1 MAIKR
6 IKLQQFSLNRHLLI
20 ELKQIKELQHD
31 NLVRFYGACLD
42 PVYPMLVTEYCPR
55 GSLQDILEEDEMKI
69 DWNFKQSLMND
80 ILKGLGYL
88 HTTNQNYHGNL
99 KSSNCVVDSRFVLK
113 LTDFGLLA
121 VRRKEEEEE
130 IDCDSYEHYKSRLWT
145 APEFLSARSLNC
157 GSKAGDLYSLAI
169 ILHEIVE
176 RRGVWALNFTS
187 EEEEEYLEPKTI
199 LERLCCGSSLRPPIT
214 VSSMKEHLHLCG
226 LITKCWAAD
235 PSARPSVETV
245 RNLVSRIY
253 TETSNNIL
261 DNLLSRMEQYADN
274 LEQLVEER
282 TQSYLEEKEK
292 CENLLYE
299 LLPPSVAD
307 KLIHKVGIFFLKSEF

>member
-1 MAIKR
+1 MRVAIKR
-6 IKLQQFSLNRHLLI
+6 IKLHRVSLNRHLLI

-69 DWNFKQSLMND
+69 DWNFRQSLMTD

-88 HTTNQNYHGNL
+88 HMTALMYHGNL

-130 IDCDSYEHYKSRLWT
+130 EVDSGSYEHYKSRLWT
-145 APEFLSARSLNC
+145 APEFLVAGDMCR
-157 GSKAGDLYSLAI
+157 GSKAGDIYSLGI

-176 RRGVWALNFTS
+176 RRGVWGLNFNS
-187 EEEEEYLEPKTI
+187 DEEEYIEPKTI
-199 LERLCCGSSLRPPIT
+199 LAGLCDGTQVRPSIS
-214 VSSMKEHLHLCG
+214 VSCMKEHLHLCG
-226 LITKCWAAD
+226 LITKCWATNYED
-235 PSARPSVETV
+235 RPNIETV
-245 RNLVSRIY
+245 RSLVNRIY

-261 DNLLSRMEQYADN
+261 DNLLTRMEQYADN

-307 KLIHKVGIFFLKSEF
+307 KLIHKVRVY

>member
-88 HTTNQNYHGNL
+88 HTTNLIYHGNL

-113 LTDFGLLA
+113 LTDFRLLA

-130 IDCDSYEHYKSRLWT
+130 ENDCDSYEHYKSRLWT
-145 APEFLSARSLNC
+145 APEFLSARSLEC
-157 GSKAGDLYSLAI
+157 GSKAGDLYSLGI

-176 RRGVWALNFTS
+176 RRGVWALNFTP
-187 EEEEEYLEPKTI
+187 EEDEYLEPKTI
-199 LERLCCGSSLRPPIT
+199 LERLSSGSSLRPSIS

-226 LITKCWAAD
+226 LITKCWAGD

-282 TQSYLEEKEK
+282 TQS
-292 CENLLYE
+292 
-299 LLPPSVAD
+299 
-307 KLIHKVGIFFLKSEF
+307 

>member
-6 IKLQQFSLNRHLLI
+6 IKLQRLSLNRHLLI

-31 NLVRFYGACLD
+31 NLARFYGACID
-42 PVYPMLVTEYCPR
+42 PVFPMLVTEYCPR

-69 DWNFKQSLMND
+69 DWNFRQSLMTD

-88 HTTNQNYHGNL
+88 HTTALMFHGNL

-113 LTDFGLLA
+113 LTDFGLLT

-130 IDCDSYEHYKSRLWT
+130 EEEIDVGSYEYFKSRLWT
-145 APEFLSARSLNC
+145 APEFLLSVEASR
-157 GSKAGDLYSLAI
+157 GSKAGDIYSLGI

-176 RRGVWALNFTS
+176 RRGVWGLNFNS
-187 EEEEEYLEPKTI
+187 EEEEYIEPKTI
-199 LERLCCGSSLRPPIT
+199 LAGLCEGGQARPSISVT
-214 VSSMKEHLHLCG
+214 SMKEHLHLCG
-226 LITKCWAAD
+226 LITKCWASNPED
-235 PSARPSVETV
+235 RPNIETV
-245 RNLVSRIY
+245 RSLVTRIY

-261 DNLLSRMEQYADN
+261 DNLLTRMEQYADN

-307 KLIHKVGIFFLKSEF
+307 KLIHKVRGEL